1 VKISPTPDHTGLVQA
16 LASSR
21 PDAARTR
28 TGTPAPRSAQV
39 NISATS
45 TKLLEL
51 HNGDGDIDMERVN
64 ALRDA
69 IASGQL
75 RIDASR
81 IADGLIA
88 SARELLK

>member
-1 VKISPTPDHTGLVQA
+1 VKISPTPDRSALVQA
-16 LASSR
+16 LNASRS
-21 PDAARTR
+21 DAVKTHAS
-28 TGTPAPRSAQV
+28 APSLRSAQV
-39 NISATS
+39 KISATS
-45 TKLLEL
+45 AKLLAL
-51 HNGDGDIDMERVN
+51 HNGGDDIDMERVN